1 MSGEVT
7 EKFIEALRRL
17 ESERELEPI
26 VSLFADDCELGNIV
40 TSEVFHGR
48 EGAREFWTSY
58 RDTFGGME
66 SKFRNRIV
74 TEGRAALEWVTEAT
88 GPDGRPVAYEG
99 VSILEFGGDRI
110 SRFKAY
116 FDPAR
121 LGRQVGAAAG

>member
-1 MSGEVT
+1 MPEEVT

-58 RDTFGGME
+58 RETFGRME
-66 SKFRNRIV
+66 SKFRNTIV
-74 TEGRAALEWVTEAT
+74 TEGRAALEWVTDAT
-88 GPDGRPVAYEG
+88 GPDERPVAYEG
-99 VSILEFGGDRI
+99 VSILEVSGGRI
-110 SRFKAY
+110 TRFKAY

-121 LGRQVGAAAG
+121 LGRQVNAAAG